1 MENPE
6 RKKIPRNSL
15 WRKGNW
21 GEGKSI
27 FYLCLM
33 VFILLGTL
41 GAGILKKGSEEME
54 VVGKVYLMGNEP
66 FAQVAIETKDG
77 QVYVLLGEQTKEL
90 RHLQGRRVSV
100 VGKPNEEKIR
110 GAQAIQ
116 LRAFEL
122 LKEK

>member
-1 MENPE
+1 
-6 RKKIPRNSL
+6 
-15 WRKGNW
+15 
-21 GEGKSI
+21 
-27 FYLCLM
+27 
-33 VFILLGTL
+33 
-41 GAGILKKGSEEME
+41 
-54 VVGKVYLMGNEP
+54 MGNEP